1 MTIDYLEQAKEFEKY
16 AEEQVKRNV
25 FAAKIFR
32 FIFKDVLD
40 KLIFI
45 REIRS
50 SGIKW
55 YLCKVDFPNQGKLFY
70 ATQDKQCKDG
80 FFLSMEF
87 SKDQIDRVDR
97 YFPSFT
103 AWKEVGASKN
113 DFSYK
118 EFPLKTMLESAIGN
132 TILQLLDTN
141 CSEPLSI
148 YLDDYV
154 GNKTLF
160 FKTDNIE
167 EILLRMDLE
176 TNVVF

>member
-16 AEEQVKRNV
+16 AKKQVKRNV

-45 REIRS
+45 QMIRS
-50 SGIKW
+50 DGVKW
-55 YLCKVDFPNQGKLFY
+55 HLCKADFPKQEKLFY

-87 SKDQIDRVDR
+87 SKDQVDRVDR

-103 AWKEVGASKN
+103 AWKEVEVG
-113 DFSYK
+113 FSYK
-118 EFPLKTMLESAIGN
+118 EFPLKTMIESAIGN
-132 TILQLLDTN
+132 TILHLLETN

-176 TNVVF
+176 ANN